1 MYARVVV
8 YTHND
13 DKDEL
18 EAKASAGVIP
28 IVTNTPGYISYGVM
42 FDDKQVVSISQ
53 WEPEAHA
60 KEADAALAEWVTA
73 NTTMKSE
80 RVSPEIRPGWNSPP
94 SSGYSEHHAV
104 TILGW

>member
-8 YTHND
+8 YTHDD

-18 EAKASAGVIP
+18 EAKARAGVIP

-42 FDDKQVVSISQ
+42 FDDNQVVSISQ
-53 WEPEAHA
+53 WESEEHA
-60 KEADAALAEWVTA
+60 KGADAALAEWVKA

-80 RVSPEIRPGWNSPP
+80 TRFTGDLAWLELASR
-94 SSGYSEHHAV
+94 
-104 TILGW
+104 